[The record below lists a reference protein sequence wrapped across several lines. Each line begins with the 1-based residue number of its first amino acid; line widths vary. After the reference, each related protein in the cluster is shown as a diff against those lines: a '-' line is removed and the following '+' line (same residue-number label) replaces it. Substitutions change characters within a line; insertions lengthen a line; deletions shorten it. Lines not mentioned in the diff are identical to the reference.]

1 MMIRSF
7 YDVSSYSE
15 FVYLCGRFRSCGIP
29 AAENVARN
37 GETPN
42 KDDKRMDGLVT
53 KSTGSWYSVLDEAT
67 GARLECRLRGQFRIH
82 GIKNTNPVVVGDR
95 VNYELENDGSGTITK
110 IEPRKNYIERKSTNL
125 SKIRHLIA
133 ANIDLAF
140 LVVTLREPR
149 TSLGFID
156 RFLVAAEGFRIPVCL
171 VFNKMDLYNEAEL
184 VVVEELSELYTHI
197 GYQVLHTSVVTG
209 LGIDELREKISGNV
223 CLFSGHSGTG
233 KSAIISAIDPTLNLR
248 TGDISKVH
256 NKGKHTTTFAEMF
269 PLAGGYMV
277 DTPGI
282 KEFGLIQYS
291 KEEVRDYFPE
301 LRAFNN
307 RCKFDDCSHTHE
319 PGCLVQA
326 AVENGEIAMS
336 RYLNY
341 LAILEADDMKL
352 ADWELR

>member
-1 MMIRSF
+1 MLN
-7 YDVSSYSE
+7 E
-15 FVYLCGRFRSCGIP
+15 
-29 AAENVARN
+29 
-37 GETPN
+37 
-42 KDDKRMDGLVT
+42 
-53 KSTGSWYSVLDEAT
+53 STGE
-67 GARLECRLRGQFRIH
+67 RLECRLRGQFRIH

-95 VNYELENDGSGTITK
+95 VDYGTEKDGTGIITH
-110 IEPRKNYIERKSTNL
+110 IETRKDYIERKSTNL

-140 LVVTLREPR
+140 LLVTQREPR

-171 VFNKMDLYNEAEL
+171 VFNKMDLYSEAEL
-184 VVVEELSELYTHI
+184 SVVEELSALYSHI
-197 GYQVLHTSVVTG
+197 GYGVLRTSVVSG
-209 LGIDELREKISGNV
+209 MGIDKLREMIHGKV

-269 PLAGGYMV
+269 PLAEGYMI

-301 LRAFNN
+301 IRAYNN

-319 PGCLVQA
+319 PGCLVQK
-326 AVENGEIAMS
+326 AVESGEIALS

-341 LAILEADDMKL
+341 IAILEADDMKL

>member
-1 MMIRSF
+1 M
-7 YDVSSYSE
+7 
-15 FVYLCGRFRSCGIP
+15 
-29 AAENVARN
+29 A
-37 GETPN
+37 
-42 KDDKRMDGLVT
+42 LVI
-53 KSTGSWYSVLDEAT
+53 KSTGSWYSVLDEET
-67 GARLECRLRGQFRIH
+67 GVHLDCRLRGQFRIR
-82 GIKNTNPVVVGDR
+82 GIKNTNPVIVGDR
-95 VNYELENDGSGTITK
+95 VEYEIEKDGSGVITK
-110 IEPRKNYIERKSTNL
+110 IAPRKNYIERKSTNL
-125 SKIRHLIA
+125 SKISHMIA

-140 LVVTLREPR
+140 LVITLKEPR

-171 VFNKMDLYNEAEL
+171 VFNKMDLYNNAEL
-184 VVVEELSELYTHI
+184 EVVDELTALYEHI
-197 GYQVLHTSVVTG
+197 GYQTLRTSVLTG
-209 LGIDELREKISGNV
+209 EGIDDLRAMISGKV

-233 KSAIISAIDPTLNLR
+233 KSAMISAIDPTLNLR

-291 KEEVRDYFPE
+291 KEEIRDYFPE
-301 LRAFNN
+301 IRAYNN

-319 PGCLVQA
+319 PGCLVQE
-326 AVENGEIAMS
+326 AVEKGEIALS

>member
-1 MMIRSF
+1 M
-7 YDVSSYSE
+7 
-15 FVYLCGRFRSCGIP
+15 
-29 AAENVARN
+29 A
-37 GETPN
+37 
-42 KDDKRMDGLVT
+42 LVI
-53 KSTGSWYSVLDEAT
+53 KSTGSWYSVLDEET
-67 GARLECRLRGQFRIH
+67 GARLDCRLRGQFRIH
-82 GIKNTNPVVVGDR
+82 GIKNTNPVIVGDR
-95 VNYELENDGSGTITK
+95 VEYEIENDGSGVITK
-110 IEPRKNYIERKSTNL
+110 IAPRKNYIERKSTNL
-125 SKIRHLIA
+125 SKISHMIA

-140 LVVTLREPR
+140 LVITLKEPR

-184 VVVEELSELYTHI
+184 EVVDELTALYEHI
-197 GYQVLHTSVVTG
+197 GYQTHRTSVQTG
-209 LGIDELREKISGNV
+209 EGIDDLRAMISGKV

-233 KSAIISAIDPTLNLR
+233 KSAMISAIDPTLNLR

-291 KEEVRDYFPE
+291 KEEIRDYFPE
-301 LRAFNN
+301 IRAYNN

-319 PGCLVQA
+319 PGCLVQE
-326 AVENGEIAMS
+326 AVEKGEIALS

>member
-1 MMIRSF
+1 MH
-7 YDVSSYSE
+7 
-15 FVYLCGRFRSCGIP
+15 
-29 AAENVARN
+29 
-37 GETPN
+37 
-42 KDDKRMDGLVT
+42 GLVT
-53 KSTGSWYSVLDEAT
+53 KSTGSWYSVLDEESGT
-67 GARLECRLRGQFRIH
+67 RLDCRLRGQFRIH

-95 VNYELENDGSGTITK
+95 VEYDVEKDGSGTITN
-110 IEPRKNYIERKSTNL
+110 IEPRINYIERKSTNL

-184 VVVEELSELYTHI
+184 AVVDELSELYGHI
-197 GYQVLHTSVVTG
+197 GYQTLRTSVVTG
-209 LGIDELREKISGNV
+209 MGIDTMREMVGGKV

-233 KSAIISAIDPTLNLR
+233 KSAIISAIDPNLNLR

-269 PLAGGYMV
+269 PLANGYMV

-282 KEFGLIQYS
+282 KEFGLIQYT

-319 PGCLVQA
+319 PGCLVQE
-326 AVENGEIAMS
+326 AVENGDIAMS

-352 ADWELR
+352 ADWKLR

>member
-1 MMIRSF
+1 M
-7 YDVSSYSE
+7 
-15 FVYLCGRFRSCGIP
+15 
-29 AAENVARN
+29 
-37 GETPN
+37 
-42 KDDKRMDGLVT
+42 T
-53 KSTGSWYSVLDEAT
+53 KSTGSWYSVLNEAT
-67 GARLECRLRGQFRIH
+67 GERLECRLRGQFRIH
-82 GIKNTNPVVVGDR
+82 GIKNTNPVIVGDR
-95 VNYELENDGSGTITK
+95 VEYDIEKDGTGVINQ
-110 IEPRKNYIERKSTNL
+110 IAQRKNYIERKSTNL

-140 LVVTLREPR
+140 LVITLREPR

-171 VFNKMDLYNEAEL
+171 LFNKMDLYNEAEKA
-184 VVVEELSELYTHI
+184 VVEELSELYTHI

-209 LGIDELREKISGNV
+209 MGIDALREKISGNI

-282 KEFGLIQYS
+282 KEFGLIQYT
-291 KEEVRDYFPE
+291 KEEIRDYFPE
-301 LRAFNN
+301 IRAYNN
-307 RCKFDDCSHTHE
+307 HCKFDDCSHVHE
-319 PGCLVQA
+319 PGCLVQE
-326 AVENGEIAMS
+326 AVENGEIALS

-341 LAILEADDMKL
+341 IAILEADDMKL
-352 ADWELR
+352 ADWELK

>member
-1 MMIRSF
+1 MLN
-7 YDVSSYSE
+7 E
-15 FVYLCGRFRSCGIP
+15 
-29 AAENVARN
+29 
-37 GETPN
+37 
-42 KDDKRMDGLVT
+42 
-53 KSTGSWYSVLDEAT
+53 STGE
-67 GARLECRLRGQFRIH
+67 RLECRLRGQFRIH

-95 VNYELENDGSGTITK
+95 VEYGTEKDGTGIITH
-110 IEPRKNYIERKSTNL
+110 IETRKNYIERKSTNL

-140 LVVTLREPR
+140 LLVTLREPR

-171 VFNKMDLYNEAEL
+171 VFNKMDLYSEAEL
-184 VVVEELSELYTHI
+184 SVVEELSALYSHI
-197 GYQVLHTSVVTG
+197 GYDVLRTSVVSG
-209 LGIDELREKISGNV
+209 MGIDKLREMIHGKV

-269 PLAGGYMV
+269 PLAEGYMI

-301 LRAFNN
+301 IRAYNN

-319 PGCLVQA
+319 PGCLVQK
-326 AVENGEIAMS
+326 AVESGEIALS

-341 LAILEADDMKL
+341 IAILEADDMKL

>member
-1 MMIRSF
+1 MH
-7 YDVSSYSE
+7 
-15 FVYLCGRFRSCGIP
+15 
-29 AAENVARN
+29 
-37 GETPN
+37 
-42 KDDKRMDGLVT
+42 GLVT
-53 KSTGSWYSVLDEAT
+53 KSTGSWYSVLNEST
-67 GARLECRLRGQFRIH
+67 GERLECRLRGQFRIH

-95 VNYELENDGSGTITK
+95 VEYGTEKDGTGIITH
-110 IEPRKNYIERKSTNL
+110 IETRKNYIERKSTNL

-140 LVVTLREPR
+140 LLVTLREPR

-171 VFNKMDLYNEAEL
+171 VFNKMDLYSEAEL
-184 VVVEELSELYTHI
+184 NVVEELSALYSHI
-197 GYQVLHTSVVTG
+197 GYGVLRTSVVSG
-209 LGIDELREKISGNV
+209 MGIDRLREMIHGKV

-269 PLAGGYMV
+269 PLAEGYMI

-301 LRAFNN
+301 IRAYNN

-319 PGCLVQA
+319 PGCLVQK
-326 AVENGEIAMS
+326 AVESGEIALS

-341 LAILEADDMKL
+341 IAILEADDMKL

>member
-1 MMIRSF
+1 MESGLKTMH
-7 YDVSSYSE
+7 
-15 FVYLCGRFRSCGIP
+15 
-29 AAENVARN
+29 
-37 GETPN
+37 
-42 KDDKRMDGLVT
+42 GLVT
-53 KSTGSWYSVLDEAT
+53 KSTGSWYSVLNEAT
-67 GARLECRLRGQFRIH
+67 GERVECRLRGQFRIR
-82 GIKNTNPVVVGDR
+82 GIKDTNPVVVGDR
-95 VNYELENDGSGTITK
+95 VNYELEKDGTGAITK

-125 SKIRHLIA
+125 SKISHLIA

-140 LVVTLREPR
+140 LVITLKEPR

-184 VVVEELSELYTHI
+184 DVVEELSELYRNI
-197 GYQVLHTSVVTG
+197 GYGILHTSVVSNR
-209 LGIDELREKISGNV
+209 GIDELRGMIDGKV

-233 KSAIISAIDPTLNLR
+233 KSAMISAIDPTLNLR

-291 KEEVRDYFPE
+291 KEEIRDYFPE
-301 LRAFNN
+301 IRAFNN

-319 PGCLVQA
+319 PGCRVQE

>member
-1 MMIRSF
+1 M
-7 YDVSSYSE
+7 
-15 FVYLCGRFRSCGIP
+15 
-29 AAENVARN
+29 
-37 GETPN
+37 
-42 KDDKRMDGLVT
+42 
-53 KSTGSWYSVLDEAT
+53 LDEAT
-67 GARLECRLRGQFRIH
+67 GGRLDCRLRGQFRIH

-95 VNYELENDGSGTITK
+95 VEYDIEKDGTGIIIN
-110 IEPRKNYIERKSTNL
+110 IEPRRNYIERKSTNL

-184 VVVEELSELYTHI
+184 AVVDELSELYGHI
-197 GYQVLHTSVVTG
+197 GYQTLRSSVVTG
-209 LGIDELREKISGNV
+209 MCIDTMREMVGGKV

-233 KSAIISAIDPTLNLR
+233 KSAIISAIDPDLNLR

-269 PLAGGYMV
+269 PLADGFMV

-319 PGCLVQA
+319 PGCLVQE
-326 AVENGEIAMS
+326 AVENGDIAMS